1 MVFLRVRPRQQ
12 REQPGAGR
20 QGRQRRGGPAC
31 SSHRGSPSAG
41 TGRRAL
47 AHPRLVQ
54 ELKPPRSLTACGR
67 CPPRGPSPP
76 WGGPAAG
83 WSEAPTLPHC
93 VWSLPPK
100 GAQPALGRP
109 GGGLDCWPPRSLTS
123 CGRCPPGRPSPPWGG
138 SAAGWTAGPHAPSL
152 RVVAAPQGGPARLR
166 AAGRRADLFVAGLLI
181 EERGLTAP
189 VLAHFVSLAAPQG
202 DRSPLSG
209 GRVAG

>member
-83 WSEAPTLPHC
+83 W
-93 VWSLPPK
+93 
-100 GAQPALGRP
+100 
-109 GGGLDCWPPRSLTS
+109 
-123 CGRCPPGRPSPPWGG
+123 
-138 SAAGWTAGPHAPSL
+138 TAGPHAPSL
-152 RVVAAPQGGPARLR
+152 RVVAAPQGGPARLG
-166 AAGRRADLFVAGLLI
+166 AAGRRADYFVAGLLI
-181 EERGLTAP
+181 EERGQKAP